1 MAVEFDFPDPC
12 CCAYPLFQEAMDAA
26 GIEACLPVA
35 DALAVDDP
43 G

>member
-1 MAVEFDFPDPC
+1 MAIEFYVPDPC
-12 CCAYPLFQEAMDAA
+12 QGMCPLFQEAMDAA